1 MNKAVSAGIGVGIGL
16 IALAFIILSPGGDEN
31 LQDES
36 MMQVQ
41 LSDEIG
47 VETEESKSFEVQISE
62 GVKVGDVPPDVLIL
76 CFRIFKNFK
85 Q

>member
-62 GVKVGDVPPDVLIL
+62 GVKVGDVPP
-76 CFRIFKNFK
+76 
-85 Q
+85 

>member
-1 MNKAVSAGIGVGIGL
+1 MNKAVSAGIGVVIGL

-62 GVKVGDVPPDVLIL
+62 GVKVGDVPP
-76 CFRIFKNFK
+76 
-85 Q
+85 